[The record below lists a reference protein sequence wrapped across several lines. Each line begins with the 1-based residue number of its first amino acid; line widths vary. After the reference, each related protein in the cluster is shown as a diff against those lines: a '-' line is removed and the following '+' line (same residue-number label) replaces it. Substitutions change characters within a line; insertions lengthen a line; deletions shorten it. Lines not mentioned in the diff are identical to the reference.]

1 MRSSAGCRPPPR
13 PPGRAGATPSTEILA
28 GALALT
34 AGRPAEAEAD
44 AQQGLAL
51 AATHGNHLLTTCGL
65 GVLATSSLRGGDL
78 AAAVGYVRS
87 YQDRMA
93 RHGPGYGQTRC
104 LVVAAQLAEARQDTE
119 AAAEIV
125 ARLQLC
131 LRQHP
136 GVLAGDLTAS
146 GWLVRFALAQG
157 NREAAEAVCAAAAGL
172 AAGSP
177 GLAGVTAA
185 AAHARGLLDQD
196 TGALQRAVQDSPDP
210 WARASAAEDLGVLL
224 IGRNDFEAGGRRL
237 EDSLVEAYDQT
248 AALRDGKP
256 GPPCGCGESASGG
269 GISPTP
275 SARKRAGRASPTPSV
290 PCLTWSPRA

>member
-13 PPGRAGATPSTEILA
+13 PPGP
-28 GALALT
+28 ALP
-34 AGRPAEAEAD
+34 AGRPGGAEAD

-157 NREAAEAVCAAAAGL
+157 NREDAEAVGAAAAEL

-185 AAHARGLLDQD
+185 GARAGAPAVAAPRASRSRSGTPGRPRSRVPLGRGSASSGVWCARG
-196 TGALQRAVQDSPDP
+196 ASLQFV
-210 WARASAAEDLGVLL
+210 
-224 IGRNDFEAGGRRL
+224 
-237 EDSLVEAYDQT
+237 
-248 AALRDGKP
+248 
-256 GPPCGCGESASGG
+256 C
-269 GISPTP
+269 
-275 SARKRAGRASPTPSV
+275 
-290 PCLTWSPRA
+290 